1 MITTILFDV
10 DGVFLSEE
18 RCFDASALSVWELL
32 HSSDYLGLSGERFS
46 TALEE
51 RDIRRIRKLVFAHD
65 DTLNFVKNRGINS
78 NWDMVFMTTAHQ
90 LLHLLQKLMPTHEE
104 TVRKLLHQGIGREEL
119 QQIGHIVREE
129 GISFAPDYTLFV
141 PDFSSTKAE
150 KQAVIRHLNVLAEEW
165 FGVKTEMFSRDHP
178 LWELG
183 RTVYQ
188 EWYLGDAY
196 FEQSE
201 GSRPQ
206 TPGKKGFL
214 ENEIPLAEPDE
225 IRALLRDLRSRGIRL
240 GIGTG
245 RPRLETDVPFQVF
258 GFSEYFHPK
267 HVATASEVL
276 KAEDAFPE
284 KSPLGKPQPY
294 TYMKA
299 LLGTEVPDR
308 RVIETP
314 LPLENGKEVL
324 IVGDSVADYMAAQSM
339 GCRFAATLTGLS
351 GKEARSKFEH
361 LQADYICDDVLQLRH
376 VLL

>member
-165 FGVKTEMFSRDHP
+165 FGVKTEMFSGTIH
-178 LWELG
+178 
-183 RTVYQ
+183 
-188 EWYLGDAY
+188 
-196 FEQSE
+196 F
-201 GSRPQ
+201 GSWAAPFI
-206 TPGKKGFL
+206 K
-214 ENEIPLAEPDE
+214 
-225 IRALLRDLRSRGIRL
+225 SGI
-240 GIGTG
+240 
-245 RPRLETDVPFQVF
+245 
-258 GFSEYFHPK
+258 
-267 HVATASEVL
+267 
-276 KAEDAFPE
+276 
-284 KSPLGKPQPY
+284 
-294 TYMKA
+294 
-299 LLGTEVPDR
+299 
-308 RVIETP
+308 
-314 LPLENGKEVL
+314 
-324 IVGDSVADYMAAQSM
+324 
-339 GCRFAATLTGLS
+339 
-351 GKEARSKFEH
+351 
-361 LQADYICDDVLQLRH
+361 
-376 VLL
+376 